1 MRVAYRVASGY
12 WVLILLIVIL
22 LGVEVLAFRRL
33 QAVNLRNSGDN
44 LQIALIAVDLVRD
57 GDAVE
62 EAARRSVT
70 LADQASKDDLKES
83 QQRFED
89 ALHEIRG
96 FQGSEREQ
104 SEAERLERFWRDYL
118 ESLAKMPPPKTG
130 AEGLPA
136 DVSEALSR
144 VRTQSV
150 TVYQALLQ
158 DIRSSAS
165 ESRKYSERTEFIIW
179 WTGCA
184 ALILGIVVALLI
196 IRSVAGPLRSLAE
209 GTRAIAEG
217 KSFYR
222 LDTSR
227 RDELSQ
233 IARDFNTIVE
243 SRREEKGPNE
253 AGMKKVEL

>member
-1 MRVAYRVASGY
+1 MKVAKRVALGQ
-12 WVLILLIVIL
+12 WVLIILIVII
-22 LGVEVLAFRRL
+22 LGVEVFAFRRL
-33 QAVNLRNSGDN
+33 RAVNLRNSGDN
-44 LQIALIAVDLVRD
+44 LQFALIAVDLVRD

-62 EAARRSVT
+62 EAARRSVAV
-70 LADQASKDDLKES
+70 ADQASKDDLKES

-89 ALHEIRG
+89 ALREIRG
-96 FQGSEREQ
+96 FRGSEREQ
-104 SEAERLERFWRDYL
+104 SEAERLERFWREYL
-118 ESLAKMPPPKTG
+118 ENSTKMQTVRAG
-130 AEGLPA
+130 AAGLPE

-150 TVYQALLQ
+150 TVYQALIQ
-158 DIRSSAS
+158 EIRNSAL
-165 ESRKYSERTEFIIW
+165 ESRKYSERTELVVW

-184 ALILGIVVALLI
+184 GLTMGIVISFLI

-227 RDELSQ
+227 SDELSQ
-233 IARDFNTIVE
+233 IAKDFNTIVE
-243 SRREEKGPNE
+243 SLGVRKDSGD
-253 AGMKKVEL
+253 AGTKKVGL